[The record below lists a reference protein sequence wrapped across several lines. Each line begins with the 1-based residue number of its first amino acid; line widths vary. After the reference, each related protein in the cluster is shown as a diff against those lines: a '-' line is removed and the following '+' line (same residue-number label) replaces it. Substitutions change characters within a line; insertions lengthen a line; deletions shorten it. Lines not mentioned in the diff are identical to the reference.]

1 MPDYIWILSRNSYE
15 GSLKQRP
22 CRLQDRIQPDEIS
35 GVLWLFAEHSVL
47 GWPMCRGSLEFQG
60 SNAES
65 VSGIMSP
72 NFCLSNFLSGH
83 RAIHD
88 LWQDTIC
95 TEFKGAVLELEALDF
110 KAMRP
115 HLHLFWNVA
124 AFMQKSLQLDV
135 LLITDS
141 CRRVMEDVG
150 AHIWQQLL
158 FDRLRKQRN
167 SSEEHRSSL
176 WTPEILGRLQVVT
189 RISLMQSFVLYGGV
203 AHF

>member
-72 NFCLSNFLSGH
+72 NLCLSNFLSGH

-95 TEFKGAVLELEALDF
+95 TEFKGAVLELEALEGNAPTSPSILECCGF
-110 KAMRP
+110 HAK
-115 HLHLFWNVA
+115 
-124 AFMQKSLQLDV
+124 KSLQLDV

-176 WTPEILGRLQVVT
+176 WTPEILGSLQVVT

>member
-22 CRLQDRIQPDEIS
+22 CRLQDRILPDEIS

-95 TEFKGAVLELEALDF
+95 TEFKGAVLELEALDL

-124 AFMQKSLQLDV
+124 AFMQKNRCIWAFLRFPKSVQLSD
-135 LLITDS
+135 L
-141 CRRVMEDVG
+141 RRLE
-150 AHIWQQLL
+150 QSP
-158 FDRLRKQRN
+158 R
-167 SSEEHRSSL
+167 SPPSSL
-176 WTPEILGRLQVVT
+176 TCWLSTLDKRRFNLEKTLFFFSADQRSQKSQKSLGLLT
-189 RISLMQSFVLYGGV
+189 TLI
-203 AHF
+203 